1 MYHVLTGGTELKI
14 VTEILDEMRRNA
26 SLLEIREKY
35 RSQSQIYEAIRL
47 FLDEVG
53 KAIDDKRARILEAGA
68 ELVRTKSDVKD
79 LQNTLEKVSEDILKG
94 KAESERLARQNNE
107 QKEKRLCLQKEI
119 DDLNAMGY
127 TPEIL
132 RRIKCVEVRE
142 GPALWADV
150 KRADRRRRLLKETR
164 ALKDLRA
171 SLKRDVVCLNE
182 KKDKIKECVKSE
194 QNRLDSVKAESEFF
208 KEALSIVGA
217 LFKAGFTTS
226 DLEGLLAGIQ
236 LLGIRNDPPLTM
248 ARLLQ
253 ALEGAKTLVCLS
265 DRVETKRE
273 ELTALNE
280 ASSTVKNELRTTET
294 VTLKIIEEA
303 RTASSRAIG
312 DVAQKEALAV
322 ENRTR
327 TFNELVAISLG
338 KIDTAVQQTI
348 QASKMELGK
357 LEREKT
363 QLEHLLTPAS
373 ALFWTLE
380 SQDYVNTLPLP
391 IVARVA
397 DRLSSWCET
406 NVKDFSVKPSPNACA
421 KDFAFLPLQEYKLT
435 ACVALLSEG
444 IRQFAVQKGATG
456 GGVGIR

>member
-1 MYHVLTGGTELKI
+1 MKI

-253 ALEGAKTLVCLS
+253 ALEGAKTS
-265 DRVETKRE
+265 
-273 ELTALNE
+273 
-280 ASSTVKNELRTTET
+280 
-294 VTLKIIEEA
+294 
-303 RTASSRAIG
+303 
-312 DVAQKEALAV
+312 
-322 ENRTR
+322 
-327 TFNELVAISLG
+327 
-338 KIDTAVQQTI
+338 
-348 QASKMELGK
+348 
-357 LEREKT
+357 
-363 QLEHLLTPAS
+363 
-373 ALFWTLE
+373 
-380 SQDYVNTLPLP
+380 
-391 IVARVA
+391 
-397 DRLSSWCET
+397 
-406 NVKDFSVKPSPNACA
+406 
-421 KDFAFLPLQEYKLT
+421 
-435 ACVALLSEG
+435 LSE
-444 IRQFAVQKGATG
+444 R
-456 GGVGIR
+456 